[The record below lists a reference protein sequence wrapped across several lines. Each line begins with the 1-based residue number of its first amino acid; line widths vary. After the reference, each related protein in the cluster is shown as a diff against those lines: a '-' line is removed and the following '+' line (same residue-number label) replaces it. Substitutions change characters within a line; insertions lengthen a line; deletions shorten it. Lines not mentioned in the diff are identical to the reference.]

1 MHSHSCVGQQI
12 WCTNEFIKVEMNAI
26 DTCSHVTDISI
37 LAEHLHACYACYIC
51 MLNDECMCVCMYVA
65 TCMQVKSI
73 SI

>member
-1 MHSHSCVGQQI
+1 MHVMHDYI
-12 WCTNEFIKVEMNAI
+12 YI
-26 DTCSHVTDISI
+26 
-37 LAEHLHACYACYIC
+37 YIC